1 MAFLTHAQEM
11 LMLLMQG
18 PRMENLRFSLWEQ
31 DVILRL
37 KVIFA
42 QTASL
47 GAIPGAERKH
57 QLGSIID

>member
-1 MAFLTHAQEM
+1 
-11 LMLLMQG
+11 MLLMQG